1 MDDTSHT
8 DEFDGLS
15 FEHRVRRLA
24 ARSAPPKPPPP
35 KRGIARDLVLIGGI
49 VAAVILLAPFGD
61 VANPDFAEAR
71 SQTERLDAA
80 YQTVWSGDASLETAA
95 NAEGLRVHD
104 YPLGER
110 TVSIMVHPEPTAAG
124 TCYGLRMGGGFGTD
138 AVRFAATDDCTPQ
151 AVASF
156 EAIGSWS
163 DILPSQRATTVWFV
177 PALVA
182 LITGAAILSTN
193 IVLKLLF
200 R

>member
-1 MDDTSHT
+1 MDDTFHT
-8 DEFDGLS
+8 DDLDGLS
-15 FEHRVRRLA
+15 FEHRVRRVA
-24 ARSAPPKPPPP
+24 ARNAPPKPPPP

-61 VANPDFAEAR
+61 VANPDFAEAG
-71 SQTERLDAA
+71 SQVERLDAA
-80 YQTVWSGDASLETAA
+80 YQAVWSGDASIEAA
-95 NAEGLRVHD
+95 AAAEGLRVHD

-124 TCYGLRMGGGFGTD
+124 TCYGLRMGGGLSTG

-151 AVASF
+151 ALASF
-156 EAIGSWS
+156 EAIGTWS
-163 DILPSQRATTVWFV
+163 EILPNQRVTTVWFV

-182 LITGAAILSTN
+182 LIAGAVILATN